1 MVLGFIKRLVGVD
14 EDLVKE
20 GNELFNRGEYDKAL
34 AKYNEALEIN
44 KDNGDAKIGID
55 KIERIKSL
63 KEEGRRLFNN
73 GNNKLALKKFEEV
86 LKLNPNDKEAKDKI
100 NEIKEKALK
109 YYVELGD
116 REFRNGNYE
125 NALKNYKKARFYKF
139 F

>member
-44 KDNGDAKIGID
+44 KDNGDAKRGIEQ
-55 KIERIKSL
+55 INTIKSL

-73 GNNKLALKKFEEV
+73 GNNKLA
-86 LKLNPNDKEAKDKI
+86 
-100 NEIKEKALK
+100 
-109 YYVELGD
+109 
-116 REFRNGNYE
+116 
-125 NALKNYKKARFYKF
+125 
-139 F
+139 